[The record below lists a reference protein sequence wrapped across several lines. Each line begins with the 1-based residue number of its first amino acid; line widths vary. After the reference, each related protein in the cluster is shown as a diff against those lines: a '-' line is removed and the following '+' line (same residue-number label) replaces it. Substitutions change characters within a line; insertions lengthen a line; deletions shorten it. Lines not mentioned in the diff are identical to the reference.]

1 MNAEQKPIGITRIK
15 KADEPRLFLNFE
27 LTMADGSVL
36 DNNIFRLKSFQGQE
50 SVSGFYQYDLELHGN
65 SEAKGYLTL
74 RFDAIVGR
82 PVRIEVYGRW
92 SDGSTERRSP
102 FHGIV
107 AGVVMQE
114 PGVYRMT
121 VRPALWKLSL
131 TNRYCIHTNKGIRDL
146 IAHLLAQYKIPCDLS
161 GLDGR
166 DNPAVARVQ
175 DWLQAGETDYALIE
189 RLLGKAHI
197 YYYFVHDAD
206 GATAVFANRP
216 KYAKV
221 LGNGGALR
229 YTFTEEA
236 ELGWHEDDV
245 ISQYSYQQ
253 NMVSSGVIG
262 TFTRQEHAWEHDTVP
277 VFYSY
282 HAQEPAGKTG
292 ELPFRFYRVYQ
303 YGCSEKEVTHYT
315 DAISDTL
322 ATSATQFSGSSYC
335 PYFHVGYQF
344 FVAGS
349 RGPYGNAPWVR
360 PTLDGRWFVLTQ
372 VKHTATLDGSYQNQ
386 FEATEASGLISP
398 FSIQDTH
405 QGAVL
410 AKVVAGDQG
419 TPPGD
424 WRYYTKQ
431 NFDPEHNRFLDKDV
445 DPASFHAKGVYVRF
459 STDKEQGEK
468 VWVKLAPHMQTVPEI
483 GVTVLVARASDESEL
498 PEIQSIVQAN
508 GSRVVTPS
516 RWTANTHVGSS
527 YSTSYGDGKS
537 IRYGR
542 TSQPDLEKAIG
553 IINKEYDTGQFR
565 DSSFSQGAGYS
576 YSTSENGRNGILS
589 KSESYGSNYSHY
601 EGAETKSYSD
611 VDHSYSESHGKIS
624 ESYSTINGRTFNQST
639 VNGSSESH
647 SVNNGSVLNTSA
659 VNGVETSVS
668 TRMLVNSTSTTVA
681 ANSMNTT
688 IMSNSLNTTGMS
700 NSFNRMGMQ
709 NDIGMTGMSN
719 SMSMVGAS
727 NGMHIVGAASQISVT
742 GESNNVSVTG
752 SSDGVSVTGASDG
765 INVVASSTNIGV
777 TGVSTGVNVTGAS
790 ASVGVVGSNTGV
802 NVVGSSTD
810 VSVTGEAT
818 RVGVIGSS
826 TGVNVTG
833 ETTDINITG
842 EATAVRMTGASTSID
857 MTGESLVISM
867 SGNQTSVSISGQN
880 VQITEIKIVL

>member
-1 MNAEQKPIGITRIK
+1 MTAEQKPIGITHIK

-27 LTMADGSVL
+27 LAMADGTVL
-36 DNNIFRLKSFQGQE
+36 DNNVFRLTSFQGQE
-50 SVSGFYQYDLELHGN
+50 SVSGFYQFDLELHGN
-65 SEAKGYLTL
+65 SEAKNHLTL
-74 RFDAIVGR
+74 SFDAMVGR
-82 PVRIEVYGRW
+82 PARIDVYGRW
-92 SDGSTERRSP
+92 SAGAADRTSP

-107 AGVVMQE
+107 SGVVMQE

-131 TNRYCIHTNKGIRDL
+131 TNRYCIHSNKSVRDL
-146 IAHLLAQYKIPCDLS
+146 IAYLLAQHKIPCDLS
-161 GLDGR
+161 GLDGK

-197 YYYFVHDAD
+197 YYYFVHDAT
-206 GATAVFANRP
+206 GATVIFANRP
-216 KYAKV
+216 KYEKV

-229 YTFTEEA
+229 YTYTEEA
-236 ELGWHEDDV
+236 ELGLHEDDV

-253 NMVSSGVIG
+253 NMVSSGVVG

-282 HAQEPAGKTG
+282 HARNPGSKTG
-292 ELPFRFYRVYQ
+292 ELPFHFYRVYQ
-303 YGCSEKEVTHYT
+303 YGCSDKEVKSYT
-315 DAISDTL
+315 DATSDTL

-335 PYFHVGYQF
+335 PHFHVGYQF
-344 FVAGS
+344 FVAGP
-349 RGPYGNAPWVR
+349 RGPHGNAPWVR

-372 VKHTATLDGSYQNQ
+372 VKHTASLDGSYQNQ
-386 FEATEASGLISP
+386 FEATEANGLITP
-398 FSIQDTH
+398 FSIQETH
-405 QGAVL
+405 QGMVL

-431 NFDPEHNRFLDKDV
+431 NFDAEHNSFSDKDV
-445 DPASFHAKGVYVRF
+445 DPATFHAKGVYVRF
-459 STDKEQGEK
+459 STDKEQGNK

-508 GSRVVTPS
+508 GSSVVTPS

-527 YSTSYGDGKS
+527 YSTSYGDSKS

-553 IINKEYDTGQFR
+553 IINKEYDSGRFR
-565 DSSFSQGAGYS
+565 DASFSQGAGYS

-601 EGAETKSYSD
+601 EGAETRSYSD
-611 VDHSYSESHGKIS
+611 VDHSYNESHGKTS
-624 ESYSTINGRTFNQST
+624 ENYSTINGSTFNQQT

-659 VNGVETSVS
+659 VNGVETNISS
-668 TRMLVNSTSTTVA
+668 RMMVNSSSVTVS

-688 IMSNSLNTTGMS
+688 ILNTSLNTTAMS
-700 NSFNRMGMQ
+700 NSFNCMGMQ

-719 SMSMVGAS
+719 SMSMVGES
-727 NGMHIVGAASQISVT
+727 NGLHVVGATSQISVT
-742 GESNNVSVTG
+742 GESSSVGVTG
-752 SSDGVSVTGASDG
+752 SEDGVSVTGTSDRVS
-765 INVVASSTNIGV
+765 VVGSTANIGV
-777 TGVSTGVNVTGAS
+777 TGSSTGVNVTGS
-790 ASVGVVGSNTGV
+790 STSVGVVGENTGV

-810 VSVTGEAT
+810 VGVTGEST
-818 RVGVIGSS
+818 RINVTGSA

-833 ETTDINITG
+833 ESTDINITG
-842 EATAVRMTGASTSID
+842 ESTTVRMTGDSTTID
-857 MTGESLVISM
+857 MTGESLAISM
-867 SGNQTSVSISGQN
+867 SGNQTSVSITGQD